1 MRDESSLLQGTLDI
15 LVLRALVDGPQ
26 HGYGVARWIHE
37 VTDGELTVGDRALYV
52 ALHRADERGWVSASW
67 GKSENNRRARFY
79 ELTAAGRRALAEFGD
94 LDAARRELGAIDARI
109 AARGAWSRVGDR
121 ARRAGRV
128 RFTALLDDGWLAW
141 RRLRTHPGSAL
152 LVTVMLA
159 MAIGLT
165 AAMFTISDALIFR
178 PVPFHDPNELVVVEM
193 PAVEGPSNAVNLP
206 LAVVDAWR
214 ESGPFK
220 AVGGALPV
228 AGILEGGAEPV
239 RRGAWV
245 VTPGLLDM
253 FGTRPLLGRTFVEGE
268 GRAGSEETVVLSE
281 RVWRAEFSSDPSIL
295 GRVVEISGR
304 PMRVVGVMPAEFRFP
319 NAFTDLW
326 VPIDAGAP
334 RDRHRELIGLVAY
347 ARLPAAIPRDDVL
360 ERARLVALDSDPD
373 WADGRR
379 VTTRPLARGLDEY
392 STQAMAA
399 VSAGVVLVFLVLC
412 FNSANLLLGRLASRR
427 REFATASA
435 LGASRGRLLRQ
446 ALLEHAAL
454 GIGASVLGTG
464 VAAGLLAWAQVSLLP
479 ATALERVT
487 LNAVDLDGRAVLAT
501 SLAGLVA
508 TVLAGVLPAWLATSP
523 QAAMWLRTLVD
534 RADTESRSARLFA
547 RALLVAQIAFAVVLL
562 VGAGVLL
569 RSFVNLMQ
577 RDLGV
582 DAENVIVVD
591 VSLPDHVEAFQDRS
605 GNVALVRSLVE
616 EVGSLAGVSAA
627 ALSVSSPPLGGGL
640 WWSGEFFGEDGSDAI
655 SFDRISVYRVTQTF
669 FDVYGIPIIEGRAFR
684 AGDGDESVILG
695 ERLARILWPDG
706 TAAGSRLRRGRQSF
720 QVIGVAREI
729 RTYEFPNPADDALEM
744 YWFYEPNGL
753 MVSVFGATISL
764 RCSAVCPSA
773 AAIRQ
778 RIHGVNP
785 RLLVSD
791 VERVSAAYAEL
802 LGQPRAAATLATSFA
817 VIALLTF
824 ASGLF
829 SALHYAV
836 GRRLPELGIRAALG
850 ASAATL
856 GRTVLREGLS
866 VAVAGLAC
874 GGLAAWWLSSW
885 LAAITYETPSPDA
898 MTWIAVIGI
907 VSAAT
912 LAGVWAPARRAMR
925 ADPLR
930 LLRDQ

>member
-1 MRDESSLLQGTLDI
+1 MKAFRGRRPGDVPREIARAVENEIQEHLRRRTED
-15 LVLRALVDGPQ
+15 LVAEGLSEAE
-26 HGYGVARWIHE
+26 AR
-37 VTDGELTVGDRALYV
+37 
-52 ALHRADERGWVSASW
+52 
-67 GKSENNRRARFY
+67 RRAIS
-79 ELTAAGRRALAEFGD
+79 EFGD
-94 LDAARRELGAIDARI
+94 LDAARCELGAIDARI
-109 AARGAWSRVGDR
+109 AARGAWSHVGKSV
-121 ARRAGRV
+121 RRAGGA
-128 RFTALLDDGWLAW
+128 RFTALLDDALLAG
-141 RRLRTHPGSAL
+141 RRLHTRPGSAL

-165 AAMFTISDALIFR
+165 AAMFTISDVLIFR
-178 PVPFHDPNELVVVEM
+178 PVPFHDPDELVVVEM
-193 PAVEGPSNAVNLP
+193 PAVEGSSAGVNLP
-206 LAVVDAWR
+206 LTVVEAWR
-214 ESGPFK
+214 DSGSFE
-220 AVGGALPV
+220 AVGGAFPV

-239 RRGAWV
+239 RRGAWI
-245 VTPGLLDM
+245 VTPGLVAML
-253 FGTRPLLGRTFVEGE
+253 GVRPLLGRTFVEGE

-295 GRVVEISGR
+295 GRVVEISGQ

-326 VPIDAGAP
+326 VPLDAAAP
-334 RDRHRELIGLVAY
+334 RDRHRELLGPLVY
-347 ARLPAAIPRDDVL
+347 ARLPATIPRDDVL
-360 ERARLVALDSDPD
+360 ERARLVALDADD

-379 VTTRPLARGLDEY
+379 VTTRPLVRGLDEY
-392 STQAMAA
+392 STRAMVA

-464 VAAGLLAWAQVSLLP
+464 LGAGLLAWAQVSLP
-479 ATALERVT
+479 ATVERFTLNAT

-501 SLAGLVA
+501 SLTGLVA
-508 TVLAGVLPAWLATSP
+508 TVFAGVLPAWLATSP

-534 RADTESRSARLFA
+534 RTDTESRSARLFA
-547 RALLVAQIAFAVVLL
+547 RALLVAQIAFAVTLL

-577 RDLGV
+577 RDLGL

-591 VSLPDHVEAFQDRS
+591 VSLPDHVETFQDRS
-605 GNVALVRSLVE
+605 GNVALVRNLVE
-616 EVGSLAGVSAA
+616 ELGNLAGVSAA
-627 ALSVSSPPLGGGL
+627 ALSVGSPPWAKF
-640 WWSGEFFGEDGSDAI
+640 WWSGEFFGQDGLDAI
-655 SFDRISVYRVTQTF
+655 SFDRISDYRVTQTF

-695 ERLARILWPDG
+695 ERLARILWTDG
-706 TAAGSRLRRGRQSF
+706 TAVGSRLRSESMTQSY

-729 RTYEFPNPADDALEM
+729 RTRESTNPADDSLEM
-744 YWFYEPNGL
+744 YRFYKPDGFTL
-753 MVSVFGATISL
+753 SVFGATISL
-764 RCSAVCPSA
+764 RCSAGCPSA
-773 AAIRQ
+773 AALRQ
-778 RIHGVNP
+778 RIHAVNP
-785 RLLVSD
+785 RLLVGD

-866 VAVAGLAC
+866 VALAGLAC

-885 LAAITYETPSPDA
+885 LAAITYEAPSPDA
-898 MTWIAVIGI
+898 ITWIAVIGM